1 MAALVRPLYNYVGF
15 EESETDAHLT
25 ILTRTDA
32 LNWACRL
39 KIADCVENVQNRYAA
54 VMENPQT

>member
-1 MAALVRPLYNYVGF
+1 MTSLVRPYYNYVGF
-15 EESETDAHLT
+15 EESEMDAHLT
-25 ILTRTDA
+25 ILSRTDA

-39 KIADCVENVQNRYAA
+39 KIADCVQKVQTHYAT